1 METDRETVARL
12 WTEIQIDYIYS
23 DTETQQDSER
33 EREREREKERG
44 KDADRQITTT
54 EIDRYTES
62 DIHKEGQKPWQMG
75 QRQ

>member
-33 EREREREKERG
+33 ERAKERHTCR
-44 KDADRQITTT
+44 DRETRRNMYLHVD
-54 EIDRYTES
+54 E
-62 DIHKEGQKPWQMG
+62 
-75 QRQ
+75 